1 MSERG
6 CAQFT
11 RNTRNIKKWRSRSR
25 SGASTAQSC
34 EACDAVGDL
43 WLGLSHA
50 DRIINDHEKKLI
62 MSLLGKMYPVVIVT
76 AVSIALLLRFMM
88 YEFDNNGLS
97 YLAVV
102 SGFGAVGVL
111 QLSGFYMSEK
121 IREMPQPWDYW

>member
-1 MSERG
+1 L
-6 CAQFT
+6 
-11 RNTRNIKKWRSRSR
+11 WSRSR
-25 SGASTAQSC
+25 RSASTAQSC

-43 WLGLSHA
+43 RLGSSHA
-50 DRIINDHEKKLI
+50 DRIINDNEKKLI